1 MCPKKNGF
9 KIVSKE
15 LNKAKSSFFENNF
28 MKLYRPY
35 IEIVAKIK
43 LIKCLILKKKF
54 PLKFG

>member
-28 MKLYRPY
+28 MKLRPY

-43 LIKCLILKKKF
+43 LIKCLILKKK
-54 PLKFG
+54 LL